1 MLADEQFPELGAD
14 VIWADARLAHCVE
27 IVARFVERR
36 LAPIDEERGRSDRF
50 AVEDLAAAQLCIARA
65 RERGVGTEVDL

>member
-1 MLADEQFPELGAD
+1 LLIGQHPGRTSHEEITLFKSLG
-14 VIWADARLAHCVE
+14 I
-27 IVARFVERR
+27 
-36 LAPIDEERGRSDRF
+36 